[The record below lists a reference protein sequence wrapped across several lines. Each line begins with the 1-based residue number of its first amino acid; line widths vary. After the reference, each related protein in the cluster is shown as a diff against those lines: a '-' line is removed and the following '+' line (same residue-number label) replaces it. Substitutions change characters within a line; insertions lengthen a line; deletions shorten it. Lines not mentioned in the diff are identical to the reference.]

1 MSAANIAYFDQL
13 VDVIRLSDKE
23 TESALET
30 AYTRKKS
37 K

>member
-1 MSAANIAYFDQL
+1 MLFYQL

-23 TESALET
+23 TEHALESS
-30 AYTRKKS
+30 YIRKKS